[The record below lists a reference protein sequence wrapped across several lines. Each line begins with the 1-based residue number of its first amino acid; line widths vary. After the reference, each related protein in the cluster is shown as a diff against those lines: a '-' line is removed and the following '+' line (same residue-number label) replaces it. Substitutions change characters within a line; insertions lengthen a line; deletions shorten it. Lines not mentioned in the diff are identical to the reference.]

1 MDWITLQGVGK
12 KFKSFDHPGD
22 RVKELLTLGRRRYH
36 KEYWALRDVSLSIRQ
51 GETFCIV
58 GENGSGKTTLLKL
71 IAGILQPT
79 TGSIAVKGRLSALLE
94 LGSGF
99 SPEFTG
105 RENVFLNGAIL
116 GFSNKEIQERLDEI
130 FAFAEIGEAVDQP
143 LKTYSSGMVVRL
155 AFAVAVQMD
164 PDILVVDEALSVGDV
179 YFSQRCMRKIH
190 ALRDRGVTVIFVS
203 HNIGDVKALGDRTL
217 WLERGRVVELGKTRD
232 VAQRYMAALVKKDAA
247 YLKHESLSPRGTED
261 PAPEPPEVV
270 ADLPAQP
277 NRHGDRRA
285 QVLGIR
291 VTDEQGAKLSEVEAG
306 KPIVARISVHAAELI
321 RLPIVGIQIRDSGGV
336 DLSGTNTS
344 REGVPLPALSPGD
357 ELTVDFHL
365 RLPEIAG
372 HELTFTPAVAEGAVS
387 EFALCDMV
395 EDAVRLPLVP
405 PARPVRGLLSIPCRG
420 VRFSHTS
427 EDDPA
432 TGTASGVTPPK
443 SPRFPKSR
451 KSPGTR

>member
-22 RVKELLTLGRRRYH
+22 RVKELLMLGRRRYH

-51 GETFCIV
+51 GETFCVV

-71 IAGILQPT
+71 ITGILQPT

-232 VAQRYMAALVKKDAA
+232 VAQHYMAALVKKDSA
-247 YLKHESLSPRGTED
+247 YLKHESCRST
-261 PAPEPPEVV
+261 
-270 ADLPAQP
+270 Q
-277 NRHGDRRA
+277 RR
-285 QVLGIR
+285 
-291 VTDEQGAKLSEVEAG
+291 
-306 KPIVARISVHAAELI
+306 I
-321 RLPIVGIQIRDSGGV
+321 RLPNHPKSSPICRRSPTATATGEPRSWASVSPM
-336 DLSGTNTS
+336 S
-344 REGVPLPALSPGD
+344 RAQGSRKSKPAS
-357 ELTVDFHL
+357 
-365 RLPEIAG
+365 RSSRAS
-372 HELTFTPAVAEGAVS
+372 AS
-387 EFALCDMV
+387 
-395 EDAVRLPLVP
+395 VP
-405 PARPVRGLLSIPCRG
+405 PDGSACPSWAFRFATAAAWIFPAPTRAVKECRSRPFPPEMNLPS
-420 VRFSHTS
+420 TS
-427 EDDPA
+427 
-432 TGTASGVTPPK
+432 TCGCPK
-443 SPRFPKSR
+443 SPDTNSPSR
-451 KSPGTR
+451 PPSPRAP